1 MIRNKRRRRSLQNA
15 GSVPADHDG
24 ILDVLAN
31 LVGVLVLV
39 GALTAVLAAN
49 SAMKIKT
56 PLARDTKKEF
66 VMLQVG
72 KSGIWD
78 LQSAQD
84 RMFRLEKD
92 RVNGWKRCLNLSI
105 YELIACADS
114 MQGWAASEAVGQ
126 VKVVVSNED
135 TYIARSSTPT
145 ESSSIMNNDG
155 SWLRTKVKEAAKKNK
170 ALFVILEKEGFANF
184 RIVRSIAA
192 EHSLQLGW
200 EPWNTGESIHFG
212 GSGRNMNIQ

>member
-72 KSGIWD
+72 KLGIWD

-84 RMFRLEKD
+84 RMFRLEKE

-114 MQGWAASEAVGQ
+114 MQGWSASEAVGQ

-184 RIVRSIAA
+184 RTVRSIAA

>member
-1 MIRNKRRRRSLQNA
+1 MTRNKRKRRTLHNV
-15 GSVPADHDG
+15 GSMPVDHDG

-39 GALTAVLAAN
+39 GALTAILAAN

-56 PLARDTKKEF
+56 PLARNTKKDF
-66 VMLQVG
+66 VLMQVG
-72 KSGIWD
+72 KQGVWD
-78 LQSAQD
+78 LQAAQD

-92 RVNGWKRCLNLSI
+92 RVNGWKRCLNLPM
-105 YELIACADS
+105 YELIYCADS
-114 MQGWAASEAVGQ
+114 MQGWAASESVGQ

-135 TYIARSSTPT
+135 TYITRSSTPT
-145 ESSSIMNNDG
+145 ESAGNMHKDG
-155 SWLRTKVKEAAKKNK
+155 SWIRMIVKEAADKNK

-184 RIVRSIAA
+184 RIVRTIAA
-192 EHSLQLGW
+192 EQGLQLGW

-212 GSGRNMNIQ
+212 GGGRNMNVQ

>member
-1 MIRNKRRRRSLQNA
+1 MTRSKKRLRTLHTA
-15 GSVPADHDG
+15 GSVPVEHDG

-56 PLARDTKKEF
+56 PLARDTKKDF

-72 KSGIWD
+72 KLGVWD
-78 LQSAQD
+78 LQAAQE
-84 RMFRLEKD
+84 RMFSLEKD
-92 RVNGWKRCLNLSI
+92 RVNGWKRCLSLVM
-105 YELIACADS
+105 YELIYCAES
-114 MQGWAASEAVGQ
+114 MQGWAASETVGQ

-135 TYIARSSTPT
+135 TYITRTLTPT
-145 ESSSIMNNDG
+145 EGASNMDKDG
-155 SWLRTKVKEAAKKNK
+155 SWIRMKIKEAADKNK

-192 EHSLQLGW
+192 EHGLQLGW

-212 GSGRNMNIQ
+212 VGGRNMNVQ

>member
-1 MIRNKRRRRSLQNA
+1 MIRKKRRGRSLQNT

-92 RVNGWKRCLNLSI
+92 RVNGWKRCLDLSI

-114 MQGWAASEAVGQ
+114 MQGWAVSEAVGQ

-155 SWLRTKVKEAAKKNK
+155 SWLRTKVIEAAKKNK

-212 GSGRNMNIQ
+212 SGGRNMNIQ

>member
-1 MIRNKRRRRSLQNA
+1 MIRNKRKRRNLQTA
-15 GSVPADHDG
+15 GSVPGDHDG

-72 KSGIWD
+72 KLGVWD
-78 LQSAQD
+78 LQTAQD
-84 RMFRLEKD
+84 RMFGLEKE
-92 RVNGWKRCLNLSI
+92 RVDGWKRCLNLPI
-105 YELIACADS
+105 YELIDCADS
-114 MQGWAASEAVGQ
+114 MQGWAVSEAVGQ
-126 VKVVVSNED
+126 VRVVVSNEN
-135 TYIARSSTPT
+135 TYISRSSTPT
-145 ESSSIMNNDG
+145 ESASNMDRDG
-155 SWLRTKVKEAAKKNK
+155 SWIRMMAKKAAANNK

-184 RIVRSIAA
+184 RILRSIAA

-212 GSGRNMNIQ
+212 SGGRSMNIQ